1 MISRNGVR
9 VDTQQ
14 LRDIQDLISKLADVN
29 KQLAQPVHAVPL
41 TQIIEAPA
49 PEAPVLQAPVLQA
62 AVLQAPV
69 LQTQTADAASA

>member
-41 TQIIEAPA
+41 TQVIEAA
-49 PEAPVLQAPVLQA
+49 VAEAPILEASVSGASVSGA
-62 AVLQAPV
+62 
-69 LQTQTADAASA
+69 QTADAASA

>member
-41 TQIIEAPA
+41 TQIIEAPVAEA
-49 PEAPVLQAPVLQA
+49 PVFEAPVFEAPVLEA
-62 AVLQAPV
+62 
-69 LQTQTADAASA
+69 QTADAASA

>member
-1 MISRNGVR
+1 MITRNGVR

-41 TQIIEAPA
+41 SHIV
-49 PEAPVLQAPVLQA
+49 EAPVVEAQVFEAPVFE
-62 AVLQAPV
+62 APV
-69 LQTQTADAASA
+69 FEVQTADAASA

>member
-29 KQLAQPVHAVPL
+29 KQLEQPVHAVPL
-41 TQIIEAPA
+41 TQIIEAPVA
-49 PEAPVLQAPVLQA
+49 EAPVFEA
-62 AVLQAPV
+62 
-69 LQTQTADAASA
+69 QTADAASA

>member
-14 LRDIQDLISKLADVN
+14 LRDIQDLISKLDDVN

-41 TQIIEAPA
+41 GRAVEAADA
-49 PEAPVLQAPVLQA
+49 PVLEAPVLQV
-62 AVLQAPV
+62 
-69 LQTQTADAASA
+69 QTADAASA

>member
-29 KQLAQPVHAVPL
+29 KQPVHAVPL
-41 TQIIEAPA
+41 TQIIEAPVA
-49 PEAPVLQAPVLQA
+49 EAPVFEA
-62 AVLQAPV
+62 
-69 LQTQTADAASA
+69 QTADAASA

>member
-29 KQLAQPVHAVPL
+29 KQLAQPVHVVPL
-41 TQIIEAPA
+41 TQIIGAPVVEAPVF
-49 PEAPVLQAPVLQA
+49 EAPVLEV
-62 AVLQAPV
+62 
-69 LQTQTADAASA
+69 QTADAASA

>member
-1 MISRNGVR
+1 MITRNGVR

-41 TQIIEAPA
+41 THIVEAPMV
-49 PEAPVLQAPVLQA
+49 EAPVFAAPVFE
-62 AVLQAPV
+62 APV
-69 LQTQTADAASA
+69 REAQTADAASA

>member
-41 TQIIEAPA
+41 TQVIEAA
-49 PEAPVLQAPVLQA
+49 VAEAPILEASVSA
-62 AVLQAPV
+62 ASVSGA
-69 LQTQTADAASA
+69 QTADAASA

>member
-41 TQIIEAPA
+41 TQVIEAA
-49 PEAPVLQAPVLQA
+49 VAEAPVLEASVSGA
-62 AVLQAPV
+62 SVSGV
-69 LQTQTADAASA
+69 SVSGGQTADAASA